1 MSGTAPNDFE
11 TGPSLQQQQQQASPS
26 PTATRSVQRSKTVR
40 TLGSAGNRVRGL
52 FKKQSK
58 DTSMETTNTQARPS
72 MTTSASYASPL
83 SDNRYMDRPMS
94 YPDTHKMEKSFS
106 SGDNRYSHIF
116 TQQEPSSTFNDM
128 ATQQNLSSVA
138 SALPPP
144 SDTKP
149 TDNNEPANTNSS
161 STDKDQQQSD
171 IPAEAEEL
179 QKQLDQLN
187 LTINK
192 VRQEVTSEVEKKQQ
206 LQADLEEARRMYQER
221 ETEYSYIEHN
231 FFQLTRAV
239 RATDDDLS
247 TIRDSLKLLKYN
259 VSRVVMTLNK
269 KADKSKAKAK
279 FVATWPQLSLLD
291 SQGELVEPSHINY
304 LAEKLIHEHL
314 VRSVFRC
321 PVYPGLDINDAY
333 AALSQ
338 WFTEHDSNFSI
349 RLRQQLALILVKNN
363 KMADSELQ
371 QAVQQEKKRIADLIY
386 NDLADIYTPF
396 LREND
401 AQVSEEKSYYAK
413 VTDILDKAFKLAVAI
428 RGQEVDITTL
438 DLEEGKQEIDEETMV
453 EVRGKSSGVVRFCIC
468 PAFVGGDG
476 EHGFL
481 EKGKVVVV

>member
-1 MSGTAPNDFE
+1 
-11 TGPSLQQQQQQASPS
+11 
-26 PTATRSVQRSKTVR
+26 
-40 TLGSAGNRVRGL
+40 
-52 FKKQSK
+52 
-58 DTSMETTNTQARPS
+58 
-72 MTTSASYASPL
+72 
-83 SDNRYMDRPMS
+83 
-94 YPDTHKMEKSFS
+94 
-106 SGDNRYSHIF
+106 
-116 TQQEPSSTFNDM
+116 M
-128 ATQQNLSSVA
+128 ATQQNLSSGA

-149 TDNNEPANTNSS
+149 TDNNEPAITNSS

-206 LQADLEEARRMYQER
+206 LQADLEEARRVYQER
-221 ETEYSYIEHN
+221 ETEYSHIEHN

-363 KMADSELQ
+363 KTADSELQ

-386 NDLADIYTPF
+386 NDLADIYSPF

-438 DLEEGKQEIDEETMV
+438 DLDEGKQEIDEETMV

>member
-1 MSGTAPNDFE
+1 MTS
-11 TGPSLQQQQQQASPS
+11 QQ
-26 PTATRSVQRSKTVR
+26 
-40 TLGSAGNRVRGL
+40 N
-52 FKKQSK
+52 
-58 DTSMETTNTQARPS
+58 
-72 MTTSASYASPL
+72 TTS
-83 SDNRYMDRPMS
+83 
-94 YPDTHKMEKSFS
+94 T
-106 SGDNRYSHIF
+106 
-116 TQQEPSSTFNDM
+116 ST
-128 ATQQNLSSVA
+128 TTTT
-138 SALPPP
+138 ALPLP
-144 SDTKP
+144 SVTADT
-149 TDNNEPANTNSS
+149 TTSGNNDLVKNN
-161 STDKDQQQSD
+161 TDKDQQQTD
-171 IPAEAEEL
+171 IPAEVEEL
-179 QKQLDQLN
+179 KRQLDQLN

-192 VRQEVTSEVEKKQQ
+192 VRQEVTTEVEKKQQ
-206 LQADLEEARRMYQER
+206 LQAELEEARRVYQER
-221 ETEYSYIEHN
+221 ETEYSNIEHN

-269 KADKSKAKAK
+269 KADKAKAKAK

-304 LAEKLIHEHL
+304 LAEKLIHDHL
-314 VRSVFRC
+314 VRLVFRC

-349 RLRQQLALILVKNN
+349 RLRQQLALILVKNS
-363 KMADSELQ
+363 KDSELQ
-371 QAVQQEKKRIADLIY
+371 QAVQQEKKRIADVIY
-386 NDLADIYTPF
+386 NDLADIYSPF

-438 DLEEGKQEIDEETMV
+438 DLEEGKQEFDEETMV
-453 EVRGKSSGVVRFCIC
+453 EVRGKSSGVVRFYIC

-481 EKGKVVVV
+481 EKGKVVAV